1 MASQASRKLWVGT
14 AGLLVTLALA
24 TACQGPT
31 GQSDDMAVET
41 PDANPEATSEATPEA
56 SETMAAAEPVLED
69 APSPVG
75 GSVKQLVVPGPETS
89 VLFACDQ
96 EGFEPFFYTDQGDW
110 VGCQISDGGQPG
122 AESTMTEPTIEDVPS
137 PVGGMVK
144 QVTIPGPSMA
154 VLLACKEEGFN
165 PFTFIDQGFW
175 IGCESQ

>member
-1 MASQASRKLWVGT
+1 MASQASRKVWVGT

-31 GQSDDMAVET
+31 SQSDEMAADT
-41 PDANPEATSEATPEA
+41 PTATPEATPEA
-56 SETMAAAEPVLED
+56 SETVAAAEPVLED
-69 APSPVG
+69 VPSPVG
-75 GSVKQLVVPGPETS
+75 GSVKQLMVPGPETS
-89 VLFACDQ
+89 VLFTCDQ
-96 EGFEPFFYTDQGDW
+96 AGFEPFFYTDQGDW

-154 VLLACKEEGFN
+154 VLLACNAEGFK